1 MTGLDSHFK
10 RTPLTAVCG
19 KIIGGSK
26 SPGRKLCYGQ
36 SKETMKAW
44 IWVVLT
50 EEGLKET
57 AAKVTGLG
65 NG

>member
-50 EEGLKET
+50 EEG
-57 AAKVTGLG
+57 
-65 NG
+65 